1 MYSYGIRN
9 SIFSFICSPVYSE
22 MMDSILNPLKTFVYI
37 VHKNAVPTTQRTEA
51 VCITRTKLLK
61 LFREIIGICL

>member
-9 SIFSFICSPVYSE
+9 CIFIFTCSRFYSE
-22 MMDSILNPLKTFVYI
+22 MMDSNLKPLKTFVYI

-61 LFREIIGICL
+61 LFREIIGIYL